1 MMKIIVFVHL
11 AVLMCMGNAHGMDW
25 KILATD
31 IPMQSIMLENKQT
44 GIQKTMHKG
53 DILDGGVIV
62 EIKTH
67 SVMIRDATPYETKNG
82 MLVYGLREV
91 RVSKKEPT
99 QHILL
104 SPDD

>member
-1 MMKIIVFVHL
+1 MKIIVFAHL
-11 AVLMCMGNAHGMDW
+11 VILMCMGNAHGMDW

-62 EIKTH
+62 EIRTN
-67 SVMIRDATPYETKNG
+67 SVMIRDVTPTETKSG
-82 MLVYGLREV
+82 RLIYGLREIKV
-91 RVSKKEPT
+91 LNQERSNFMLISPEP
-99 QHILL
+99 
-104 SPDD
+104 